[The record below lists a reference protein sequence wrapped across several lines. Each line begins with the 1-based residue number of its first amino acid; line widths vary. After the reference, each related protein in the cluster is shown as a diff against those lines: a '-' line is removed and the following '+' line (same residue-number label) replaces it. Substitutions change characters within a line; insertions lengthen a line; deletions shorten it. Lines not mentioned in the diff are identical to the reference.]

1 MNKKNIFLII
11 LPALVLSSCNETT
24 AEDFSKFLLTYED
37 FKNVIK
43 EKDYKTLI
51 KDGKYLY
58 SESIVSDNM
67 STTLNILSD
76 LVFYDAFKGEC
87 SSFYAD
93 YYTRKND
100 NYTFEKW
107 MYDGE
112 YFNYSN
118 CSDVPFTKTVGKYG
132 KNVNFDYRF
141 NLKTFYQL
149 FVDGEFEHVVLADYF
164 KYHSSYWVSF
174 SEQTYFNKIK
184 VEENTNI
191 YFDRDDFSLIKII
204 QNTSFYSEGNMTKSE
219 TKILSSIV
227 YDQNNVM
234 DKSSDEYVDLSG
246 TCLPNV
252 EF

>member
-1 MNKKNIFLII
+1 MIIKPPVGKSGPEINCNKSSI
-11 LPALVLSSCNETT
+11 LQSLFVS
-24 AEDFSKFLLTYED
+24 
-37 FKNVIK
+37 
-43 EKDYKTLI
+43 
-51 KDGKYLY
+51 KYLAAAIT
-58 SESIVSDNM
+58 SLRLCGAKLQASATAIP
-67 STTLNILSD
+67 
-76 LVFYDAFKGEC
+76 
-87 SSFYAD
+87 
-93 YYTRKND
+93 
-100 NYTFEKW
+100 
-107 MYDGE
+107 
-112 YFNYSN
+112 
-118 CSDVPFTKTVGKYG
+118 DVPFTKTVGKYG

-149 FVDGEFEHVVLADYF
+149 FVDGEYEHVVLADYF

-191 YFDRDDFSLIKII
+191 YFDRDDFSLMKII

-227 YDQNNVM
+227 YDQNYVM